1 MMRWLKKI
9 KFERLT
15 LFYKKHRRAT
25 IAVGLGLAIILLWI
39 LPPAAFP
46 QGRIIRIQKGMT
58 VAEIANYLEEK
69 KVVQSELLF
78 TAIIKVLP
86 GDPKIIAG
94 DYMLSHRA
102 TVFGIVYRLLTGSY
116 GIEPI
121 RVLIPEGATVKDIS
135 IILTKRLPE
144 FKTQE
149 FLLLAS
155 TSQGYLFPDTYFFLP
170 TASTSALIE
179 EMHENFN
186 RHIDPLR
193 LAIFKSKHSLDEII
207 KMASILEKEAH
218 IYADREMISGI
229 LWKRFEEGVRLQV
242 DVATETYKKSGLPS
256 KPIANPGLE
265 AIKSA
270 VEPVESEYW
279 FYLADKKGVT
289 HYSVTYQEHLKNI
302 AKYLK

>member
-1 MMRWLKKI
+1 MKWPKKI
-9 KFERLT
+9 NWERLT
-15 LFYKKHRRAT
+15 LFYKQHRRAS
-25 IAVGLGLAIILLWI
+25 IALGLALAIILLWI

-46 QGRIIRIQKGMT
+46 KGRIIRIQKGMT
-58 VAEIANYLEEK
+58 VAEIGNYLEEK

-78 TAIIKVLP
+78 TGLIKLLP

-94 DYMLSHRA
+94 DYMLGRRL
-102 TVFGIVYRLLTGSY
+102 TVFEVMYRLLTGSY
-116 GIEPI
+116 DIEPI
-121 RVLIPEGATVKDIS
+121 RVLIPEGAKVTDIS
-135 IILTKRLPE
+135 IILAKRLPE
-144 FKTQE
+144 FKQKE

-170 TASTSALIE
+170 TASTSALID

-193 LAIFKSKHSLDEII
+193 LAIFKSKRSLDEII

-229 LWKRFEEGVRLQV
+229 LWKRFDQNVRLQV
-242 DVATETYKKSGLPS
+242 DVATETYKKSGLPV

-265 AIKSA
+265 SIKA
-270 VEPVESEYW
+270 ALEPVESEYW
-279 FYLADKKGVT
+279 FYLADRKGVT
-289 HYSVTYQEHLKNI
+289 HYAVTYKEHLKNI

>member
-1 MMRWLKKI
+1 MKWPKKI
-9 KFERLT
+9 KWERLT
-15 LFYKKHRRAT
+15 LFYKQHRRAS
-25 IAVGLGLAIILLWI
+25 IAAGLCLAIVLLWI

-46 QGRIIRIQKGMT
+46 KGRIIRIQKGMT
-58 VAEIANYLEEK
+58 VAEVANYLEEK

-78 TAIIKVLP
+78 TALVKILP

-94 DYMLSHRA
+94 DYMLGRRL
-102 TVFGIVYRLLTGSY
+102 TIFEVMYRLLTGSY
-116 GIEPI
+116 DIEPI
-121 RVLIPEGATVKDIS
+121 RVLIPEGAKITDIS
-135 IILTKRLPE
+135 IILAKRLPE
-144 FKTQE
+144 FKQKE

-170 TASTSALIE
+170 TASTSALID

-193 LAIFKSKHSLDEII
+193 LAIFKSKRSLDEII

-229 LWKRFEEGVRLQV
+229 LWKRYDENVRLQV
-242 DVATETYKKSGLPS
+242 DVATETYKKSGLPI

-265 AIKSA
+265 SIKASL
-270 VEPVESEYW
+270 EPVESEYW
-279 FYLADKKGVT
+279 FYLADRKGVT
-289 HYSVTYQEHLKNI
+289 HYAVTYKEHLKNI

>member
-1 MMRWLKKI
+1 MKWPKKI
-9 KFERLT
+9 KWERLT
-15 LFYKKHRRAT
+15 LFYKQHRRAS
-25 IAVGLGLAIILLWI
+25 IAAGLCLAIILLWI

-46 QGRIIRIQKGMT
+46 KGRIIRIQKGMT
-58 VAEIANYLEEK
+58 VAEVANYLEEK

-78 TAIIKVLP
+78 TALVKVLP

-94 DYMLSHRA
+94 DYMLGRRL
-102 TVFGIVYRLLTGSY
+102 TIFEVMYRLLTGSY
-116 GIEPI
+116 DIEPI
-121 RVLIPEGATVKDIS
+121 RVLIPEGAKVTDIS
-135 IILTKRLPE
+135 IILSKRLPE
-144 FKTQE
+144 FKQKE

-155 TSQGYLFPDTYFFLP
+155 TSEGYLFPDTYFFLP

-193 LAIFKSKHSLDEII
+193 LAIFKSKRSLDEII

-229 LWKRFEEGVRLQV
+229 LWKRYDENVRLQV
-242 DVATETYKKSGLPS
+242 DVATETYKKSGLPV
-256 KPIANPGLE
+256 KPIANPGLA
-265 AIKSA
+265 AIKASL
-270 VEPVESEYW
+270 EPVESEYW
-279 FYLADKKGVT
+279 FYLADRKGVT
-289 HYSVTYQEHLKNI
+289 HYAVTYKEHLKNI